1 MLRVRAPERIGLVE
15 LILAEAEARGQDG
28 GATGCGL
35 LQARLPLLLSCCHG
49 DDEGVGE
56 VTAHLTSCI
65 QQWGNRYGRCVPA
78 GARPVPWRGD
88 QRLPLRCGRGWAP
101 VGRRG
106 ALALLALCVSAGATQ
121 IALAPAPRPG
131 RPSSHTRLFQCAGP
145 ALPRP
150 ACAAV
155 PAAAGAPGARPRG
168 PAARRGRHHQQ
179 HLQGEARP
187 GAARGASDL
196 PTFAPE
202 RETQT
207 RKRRNASS
215 QT

>member
-1 MLRVRAPERIGLVE
+1 MQKRREELVLRVRAPERIGLVE

-88 QRLPLRCGRGWAP
+88 QRLPLRCGKGWAP

-131 RPSSHTRLFQCAGP
+131 RPGP
-145 ALPRP
+145 LPWLPRLP
-150 ACAAV
+150 HPSLPVCGASAAETCLCSCTCSGRSSGGPPPRSCCTARAPP
-155 PAAAGAPGARPRG
+155 PAASAR
-168 PAARRGRHHQQ
+168 
-179 HLQGEARP
+179 
-187 GAARGASDL
+187 
-196 PTFAPE
+196 
-202 RETQT
+202 
-207 RKRRNASS
+207 
-215 QT
+215 